1 MLRPC
6 PFRTAQLDG
15 QLTCSKIS
23 GSDREVTADICAA
36 CPAAQIGCA
45 HLRFSL
51 VKNAPSPLL
60 IRWGNGKQEV
70 LEADAPRVELA
81 RGACGEQVMPVHGP
95 SACAACP
102 LHQSWET
109 QPTAATRRQ
118 AKVSRALAARTVI
131 LEEALPS
138 AAPGAA
144 PSLPTLSSTLV
155 QPSNIL
161 VFRRKS
167 A

>member
-6 PFRTAQLDG
+6 PYRTAQLDG
-15 QLTCSKIS
+15 QLTCAKI
-23 GSDREVTADICAA
+23 GGPDREVTPDICAA
-36 CPAAQIGCA
+36 CPAAQISCA

-109 QPTAATRRQ
+109 PPTTATRRQ

-131 LEEALPS
+131 LEEALPPAANGTGAPPS
-138 AAPGAA
+138 ANN
-144 PSLPTLSSTLV
+144 SLI

>member
-6 PFRTAQLDG
+6 PYRTAQLDG
-15 QLTCSKIS
+15 QLTCAKI
-23 GSDREVTADICAA
+23 GGPDREVTPDICAA
-36 CPAAQIGCA
+36 CPAAQISCA

-60 IRWGNGKQEV
+60 IRWGNGKQEL
-70 LEADAPRVELA
+70 LEADAPKVELA

-95 SACAACP
+95 ATCAACP
-102 LHQSWET
+102 LHQSWDS

-131 LEEALPS
+131 LEEALPPAANGAGS
-138 AAPGAA
+138 AL
-144 PSLPTLSSTLV
+144 PSANNSLV

>member
-6 PFRTAQLDG
+6 PYRTAQLDG
-15 QLTCSKIS
+15 QLTCAKIG
-23 GSDREVTADICAA
+23 GSDREVTPDICAA

-60 IRWGNGKQEV
+60 IRWGNGKQEL

-95 SACAACP
+95 ATCAACP
-102 LHQSWET
+102 LHQGWELA
-109 QPTAATRRQ
+109 PTAATRRQ
-118 AKVSRALAARTVI
+118 ARVSRALAARTVI
-131 LEEALPS
+131 LEEALPP
-138 AAPGAA
+138 AAPGTTPGQPTAA
-144 PSLPTLSSTLV
+144 NSLI

>member
-6 PFRTAQLDG
+6 PYRTAQLDG
-15 QLTCSKIS
+15 QLTCAKI
-23 GSDREVTADICAA
+23 GGPDREVTPEICAA

-70 LEADAPRVELA
+70 LAADAPRVELA

-102 LHQSWET
+102 LHQSWELT
-109 QPTAATRRQ
+109 PTTATRRQ
-118 AKVSRALAARTVI
+118 AKVSRALATRTVI
-131 LEEALPS
+131 LEEALPPAANGS
-138 AAPGAA
+138 ALAPA
-144 PSLPTLSSTLV
+144 SSNTTLV